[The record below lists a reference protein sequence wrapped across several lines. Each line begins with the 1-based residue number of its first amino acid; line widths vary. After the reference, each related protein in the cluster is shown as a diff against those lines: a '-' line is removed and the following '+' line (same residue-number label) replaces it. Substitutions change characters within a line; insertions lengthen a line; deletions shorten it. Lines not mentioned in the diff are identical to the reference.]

1 MTPLKT
7 AVTKKLRRK
16 YLEGSV
22 SLWNENVMITAS
34 LEDWKN
40 DIQKQF
46 LYKQNKL
53 K

>member
-7 AVTKKLRRK
+7 AVTKKLRKK

-22 SLWNENVMITAS
+22 SFKSKWNENVIIIAS

-46 LYKQNKL
+46 L
-53 K
+53 